1 MYKME
6 LVQNLPDDIILH
18 IYTKLLKRYRYDKG
32 TLVRLVDF
40 EKYRFLEKY
49 VCRQIC
55 KVYPTHQTEKRYR
68 IQYKLSNLCEI
79 SNRKESFI
87 DDDMICIELTEYEN
101 SVHYDVV
108 RFRLKKIECLNKEKK
123 TYFSSVH
130 LLFHVFMLF
139 LLVTTMSSLPPTVF

>member
-32 TLVRLVDF
+32 TLIRLVDF

-55 KVYPTHQTEKRYR
+55 KVYPTHPTEKRYR

-101 SVHYDVV
+101 SVHYDVAM
-108 RFRLKKIECLNKEKK
+108 FRLKKIECLNKEKTPSIYYRGK
-123 TYFSSVH
+123 LHDFDWENVNYSFEI
-130 LLFHVFMLF
+130 
-139 LLVTTMSSLPPTVF
+139 